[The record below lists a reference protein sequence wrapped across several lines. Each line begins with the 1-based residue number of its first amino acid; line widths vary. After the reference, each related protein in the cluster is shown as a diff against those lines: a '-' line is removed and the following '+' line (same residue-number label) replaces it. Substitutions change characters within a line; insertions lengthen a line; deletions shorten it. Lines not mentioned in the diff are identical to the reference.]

1 MLQTE
6 ETECAK
12 AQRLDL
18 RKHSM
23 HGKSRLPYVAG
34 VPGLGVGESVV
45 GDEAGKAG
53 TARLVTLGWRQYH
66 PTRSIRKCE
75 GSF

>member
-12 AQRLDL
+12 AQRLDW

-23 HGKSRLPYVAG
+23 HGKSRLSYLAG
-34 VPGLGVGESVV
+34 VPGLVWGSVV
-45 GDEAGKAG
+45 GEEAGKAG
-53 TARLVTLGWRQYH
+53 TARLTTPGWRQYLPPH
-66 PTRSIRKCE
+66 KKH
-75 GSF
+75 